1 MTPPDV
7 RGAAP
12 ADHRNR
18 PQDTETAT
26 AKYAS
31 GDHDRTAGTD
41 GSAALAALVGYVIHG
56 RDRTP
61 LDRLCWAAREGR
73 SSVEDGADLVTVAAA
88 LTTAAEAAGLPRRVA
103 EGVLRRTLRGGRA
116 AG

>member
-1 MTPPDV
+1 M

-18 PQDTETAT
+18 PQDTETAAAKLT
-26 AKYAS
+26 AS
-31 GDHDRTAGTD
+31 TSDDTAGADTS
-41 GSAALAALVGYVIHG
+41 GGLATLVGYVIDG

-73 SSVEDGADLVTVAAA
+73 SSVEGGADRVTVVAA
-88 LTTAAEAAGLPRRVA
+88 LTTAAEAAEVPRRVA
-103 EGVLRRTLRGGRA
+103 EEVLLRTLRGRGA
-116 AG
+116 E